1 MHSRFLNCQIT
12 AFSFFCYASSLTSRG
27 ACRCLQLSLPQNLRQ
42 QNLTQKW
49 DNRRFVRTSRVATVV
64 VFLVVIVGAILV
76 FHTHDTGVGG
86 IAGNDMVVE
95 LKGFRSRWQ
104 GHSVQPNLHESSEQP
119 SSDDLDLS
127 WDHVKDAD
135 TDGIFGHSNETS
147 EILTILICNMVHK
160 TLSVVTEVSCSQN
173 PKLYQQSLDLS
184 RHAVWQSKELQTNS
198 LHVMFTPQFCS

>member
-1 MHSRFLNCQIT
+1 MDAQQISEFSSHSIFILLLRIIFDL
-12 AFSFFCYASSLTSRG
+12 ARRLSV
-27 ACRCLQLSLPQNLRQ
+27 LQLSLPQSLHQ

-76 FHTHDTGVGG
+76 CHTHNTGVGS

-104 GHSVQPNLHESSEQP
+104 GHSVQPNLHEPSDRLEP

-127 WDHVKDAD
+127 GEHVKDAD
-135 TDGIFGHSNETS
+135 TDGLLGTQMNLRNF
-147 EILTILICNMVHK
+147 
-160 TLSVVTEVSCSQN
+160 
-173 PKLYQQSLDLS
+173 
-184 RHAVWQSKELQTNS
+184 
-198 LHVMFTPQFCS
+198 